1 MQAWAK
7 DQGVKTESLLTLFG
21 DPHADLTKAL
31 EMQLTHPGPVK
42 GKGLV
47 NRCKRC
53 AYVQL
58 MIALSKPSLLL
69 RRRTIRLEMIILSL
83 QWLTTC

>member
-53 AYVQL
+53 AYV
-58 MIALSKPSLLL
+58 IDDCIGKPSLLL
-69 RRRTIRLEMIILSL
+69 RRRTIRLEMII
-83 QWLTTC
+83 